1 MKRITVMD
9 TYWDIKMLYREAA
22 QSKARRGLFGYML
35 RTGKMEN
42 AVFGGAFRLI
52 CDLESVPKHSAY
64 RLRVETANGKEII
77 AAAELAMAGGFDRFA
92 LPAREIKRTCRNLK
106 DIELN

>member
-1 MKRITVMD
+1 MKTIIVMD

-35 RTGKMEN
+35 KTGRTEN

-52 CDLESVPKHSAY
+52 CDIESVPKHNTY
-64 RLRVETANGKEII
+64 RLHVESENGKEII
-77 AAAELAMAGGFDRFA
+77 AAAEIAMAGGFDHFA
-92 LPAREIKRTCRNLK
+92 ISAREIKRTCRNLK